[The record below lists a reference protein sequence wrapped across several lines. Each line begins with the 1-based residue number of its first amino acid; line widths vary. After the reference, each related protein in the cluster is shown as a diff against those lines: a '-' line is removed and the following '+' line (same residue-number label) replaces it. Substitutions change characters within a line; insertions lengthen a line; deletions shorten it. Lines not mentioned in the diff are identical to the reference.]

1 MLKPSRGGHDGCGK
15 FLEQIAFVLLIAI
28 YALSIMASQ

>member
-15 FLEQIAFVLLIAI
+15 FLGQIAFVLLIAI
-28 YALSIMASQ
+28 YALSIMAGQ